1 MSDIRNFE
9 EYRRQVLDSLGED
22 YTVEDLRNEGKWRT
36 RVLDALGV
44 EYDTSDTSYFE
55 RYRLKVL
62 EGLQGGGGGGS
73 SDFSTAEV
81 TLINSSERDSYYSIS
96 FLSVD
101 SENGCYFEFI
111 RYVTTE
117 LTLTV
122 PLYKG
127 KAKISF
133 SIDLITE
140 DEPITTGGV
149 SIDEDY
155 DYIIITGDGTF
166 SAKAISSDN

>member
-1 MSDIRNFE
+1 MDLYDIAIAKK
-9 EYRRQVLDSLGED
+9 LS
-22 YTVEDLRNEGKWRT
+22 
-36 RVLDALGV
+36 
-44 EYDTSDTSYFE
+44 S
-55 RYRLKVL
+55 
-62 EGLQGGGGGGS
+62 GGGGGS

-81 TLINSSERDSYYSIS
+81 TLINSSERDSYYSIA

-101 SENGCYFEFI
+101 SENGCYYEFT
-111 RYVTTE
+111 RHVETE

-127 KAKISF
+127 KAKLPF

-149 SIDEDY
+149 SIDEGY